1 MFDNPAYEL
10 VLDFALAFAI
20 GFLIGSERESA
31 TEEKAAGIRDF
42 TIFSILGAIT
52 GLLAAVWL
60 TVAALLGIVAILV
73 VYRVQ
78 HPERGGI
85 TTETSA
91 VATFFLGYLT
101 QGEYTQLALALA
113 ILMVALLSYKKSL
126 HRFVKETI
134 TEREYGDTLKFLT
147 VVAIIYPLL
156 PEGAYGPYEFLKP
169 RQVWLFIIFI
179 STVSYVGYFF
189 TKFLGA
195 ERGLIFTGFLG
206 GVASTTAATLAF
218 ARSAKENPSLVA
230 TYSRAA
236 VVANAVQFPR
246 ILLVLLAIN
255 SAFARYCLA
264 PLLLMSLAGFFLSF
278 VLSRF
283 ASDASAAERNE
294 IPLKNPFSFGP
305 VLKFGLLFTAI
316 LFFTKVC
323 IVAFGQRGVFV
334 TSFVGGILDGDAIAI
349 SLGDLLIKHRE
360 ITANNGLVALLLAL
374 AANGLLKSII
384 AWQAGSLAFAWRLVA
399 AFMIMFAVGALAV
412 LMDVGVL

>member
-1 MFDNPAYEL
+1 MFDNPAYE
-10 VLDFALAFAI
+10 VVWDFALAFAI

-42 TIFSILGAIT
+42 IIFSILGAIA
-52 GLLAAVWL
+52 GLLAEAWL
-60 TVAALLGIVAILV
+60 TAATLLGIVAILV

-85 TTETSA
+85 TTEASA
-91 VATFFLGYLT
+91 VATFWLGYLT
-101 QGEYTQLALALA
+101 QGERAQLALALA
-113 ILMVALLSYKKSL
+113 ILMVALLTAKKPL

-156 PEGAYGPYEFLKP
+156 PEGAYGPYEFFKP

-179 STVSYVGYFF
+179 SAVSYVGYFF

-206 GVASTTAATLAF
+206 GIASTTAATLAF
-218 ARSAKENPSLVA
+218 ARSAKENPPLVA
-230 TYSRAA
+230 TYGRAA

-246 ILLVLLAIN
+246 ILLILLAIN
-255 SAFARYCLA
+255 SSFARYCLA
-264 PLLLMSLAGFFLSF
+264 PLLLMSLAGFLLSIFLSR
-278 VLSRF
+278 VGR
-283 ASDASAAERNE
+283 DAAAEERNQ

-305 VLKFGLLFTAI
+305 VLKFGALFTAI
-316 LFFTKVC
+316 LFFTKIC
-323 IVAFGQRGVFV
+323 IATFGQRGVFV
-334 TSFVGGILDGDAIAI
+334 TSFIGGILDVDAIAL
-349 SLGDLLIKHRE
+349 SLGDLLIKHQE
-360 ITANNGLVALLLAL
+360 VTTNEGLVALLLAL
-374 AANGLLKSII
+374 AANGLLKSLI

-399 AFMIMFAVGALAV
+399 AFGLMFAVGVLSV
-412 LMDVGVL
+412 LMGAGAL

>member
-1 MFDNPAYEL
+1 MFDNPTYEVVWDFTLAL
-10 VLDFALAFAI
+10 VI

-31 TEEKAAGIRDF
+31 TGEKTAGIRDF
-42 TIFSILGAIT
+42 IIFSILGAIT
-52 GLLAAVWL
+52 GLLATVWL
-60 TVAALLGIVAILV
+60 TVATLLGIVAILI

-85 TTETSA
+85 TTEVSA
-91 VATFFLGYLT
+91 IATFLLGHLT
-101 QGEYTQLALALA
+101 QVKYTQLALALA

-134 TEREYGDTLKFLT
+134 TEREYSDTLKFLT

-156 PEGAYGPYEFLKP
+156 PEGAYGPYEFFKP

-246 ILLVLLAIN
+246 ILLVLFAIN
-255 SAFARYCLA
+255 SSFARYCLV
-264 PLLLMSLAGFFLSF
+264 PLLLMSLAGFLLSFFLSR
-278 VLSRF
+278 V
-283 ASDASAAERNE
+283 AHDASAAERNE
-294 IPLKNPFSFGP
+294 IPLKNPFSLGP
-305 VLKFGLLFTAI
+305 ALKFGLLFTAI
-316 LFFTKVC
+316 LLFTKVC
-323 IVAFGQRGVFV
+323 IVAFGQRGVFA
-334 TSFVGGILDGDAIAI
+334 TSFVGGILDVDAIAI
-349 SLGDLLIKHRE
+349 SLGDLLAKHQQM
-360 ITANNGLVALLLAL
+360 TANDGLVALLLAL
-374 AANGLLKSII
+374 AANAMLKSII
-384 AWQAGSLAFAWRLVA
+384 AWQAGSLAFAWRLVS
-399 AFMIMFAVGALAV
+399 AFVVMFVVGVLAV
-412 LMDVGVL
+412 LMGAGAL

>member
-1 MFDNPAYEL
+1 MFDNPAYE
-10 VLDFALAFAI
+10 VVWDFALAFAI

-31 TEEKAAGIRDF
+31 TGEKAAGIRDF
-42 TIFSILGAIT
+42 IIFSIIGAIT
-52 GLLAAVWL
+52 GLLAGVWL

-91 VATFFLGYLT
+91 IATFFLGYLT
-101 QGEYTQLALALA
+101 QGEYTQLALGLA

-126 HRFVKETI
+126 HRFVKETK
-134 TEREYGDTLKFLT
+134 TEREYSDTLKFLT

-156 PEGAYGPYEFLKP
+156 PEGAFGPYDFFKP

-179 STVSYVGYFF
+179 ATVSYVGYFF

-218 ARSAKENPSLVA
+218 ARSAKENPSMVA
-230 TYSRAA
+230 TYGRAA

-246 ILLVLLAIN
+246 VLLVLLAIN
-255 SAFARYCLA
+255 SSFARYCLV

-294 IPLKNPFSFGP
+294 IPLKNPFSLWP
-305 VLKFGLLFTAI
+305 VLKFGALFTAI
-316 LFFTKVC
+316 LLFTKVF
-323 IVAFGQRGVFV
+323 IVAFGQRGVFL
-334 TSFVGGILDGDAIAI
+334 TSFIGGILDVDAIAI
-349 SLGDLLIKHRE
+349 SLGDLLTKHSQM
-360 ITANNGLVALLLAL
+360 TTNNGLIALLLAL
-374 AANGLLKSII
+374 AANAMLKSII
-384 AWQAGSLAFAWRLVA
+384 AWQAGTSALAWRLVA
-399 AFMIMFAVGALAV
+399 AFIIMFAVGVFAV
-412 LMDVGVL
+412 LMGAGAL